1 MTVCNPWINKYQL
14 IHLPYIALHF
24 CDVWD
29 APVTR
34 GTDPRG
40 IKPTVLRHDGE
51 QFTKQRNETKKK
63 IKKAKI
69 NGQAC

>member
-1 MTVCNPWINKYQL
+1 MDQYQL

-40 IKPTVLRHDGE
+40 ITPTVLNLV
-51 QFTKQRNETKKK
+51 KNK
-63 IKKAKI
+63 IIEMMICTHHLPATMLGRI
-69 NGQAC
+69 AL